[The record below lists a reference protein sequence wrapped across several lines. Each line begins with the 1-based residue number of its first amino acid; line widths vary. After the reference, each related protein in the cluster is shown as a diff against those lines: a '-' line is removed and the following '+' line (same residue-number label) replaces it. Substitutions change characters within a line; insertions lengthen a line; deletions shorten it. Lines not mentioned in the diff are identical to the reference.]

1 MGKQWQTLFFEA
13 PKSLQM
19 VTAAMKLKDAR
30 SLEENLTNLDS
41 MLKSR
46 HYFAKRGP
54 SGISSSHV
62 WMWELDY
69 KESWVPK
76 NWYFRTVVLEKT
88 LESPLDCKEIKPV
101 NHKGNESWT
110 FTGKTD
116 AEAETPK
123 LWPPDAK
130 NWLIWK
136 DPDADV
142 KIIVLNS
149 KMWRGNKGTTEDEMI
164 GWHHWLDGHEF
175 EQALGGGDGQG
186 SLACCSPWGC
196 RVRHNWAAELSHSLL
211 CCSLLLPSEKRL

>member
-13 PKSLQM
+13 PKSLQI
-19 VTAAMKLKDAR
+19 VTAAMKLKDSC
-30 SLEENLTNLDS
+30 SLEENLTNLDII
-41 MLKSR
+41 LKSR
-46 HYFAKRGP
+46 RYFADRGP

-69 KESWVPK
+69 KHKESWVPK

-101 NHKGNESWT
+101 NRKGNQSWI
-110 FTGKTD
+110 FTEKTD

-142 KIIVLNS
+142 KIIMLNS
-149 KMWRGNKGTTEDEMI
+149 KTWRGKKGTTEDEMI
-164 GWHHWLDGHEF
+164 EWHHWLDGHEF
-175 EQALGGGDGQG
+175 EQALGAGDGQG

-196 RVRHNWAAELSHSLL
+196 SQTQLSDWTEPLFDML
-211 CCSLLLPSEKRL
+211 FIVATK